1 MDYINKN
8 KPQNQTWI
16 SKKVNHD
23 ETPIQITEN
32 DNDNNEFSI
41 NNYNNLSIFKQ
52 KFKDTQLKNI
62 SINFGFPNT
71 LNSYDYQNSVDLI
84 ENPMF
89 KQKIISIM
97 TKIFNYLKIN
107 QFLDMVIKRIKKGKM
122 LYKNPIKIV
131 YIVPSIK

>member
-1 MDYINKN
+1 MDFEKG
-8 KPQNQTWI
+8 KLWQ
-16 SKKVNHD
+16 
-23 ETPIQITEN
+23 TPIQITEN
-32 DNDNNEFSI
+32 DIDNNEFSI

-52 KFKDTQLKNI
+52 KFKETQ
-62 SINFGFPNT
+62 FT
-71 LNSYDYQNSVDLI
+71 
-84 ENPMF
+84 MF
-89 KQKIISIM
+89 EQKIISIM